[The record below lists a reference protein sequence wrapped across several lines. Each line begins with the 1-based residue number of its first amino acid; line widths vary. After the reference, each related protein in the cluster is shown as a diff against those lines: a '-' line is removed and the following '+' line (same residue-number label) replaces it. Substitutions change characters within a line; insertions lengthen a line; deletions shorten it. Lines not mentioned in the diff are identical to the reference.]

1 MLKQIRSIYDKKMR
15 KSNCWMLHL
24 SINTLGH
31 AWPAHRA
38 SHNHKTIDAGF
49 YHANFNL
56 ATPIL
61 VRDLLVHPLHPVHAH
76 RFPTADIFGLPRLD
90 LAARRGIKLRP
101 LTHAAPVVQ
110 SKVVGSVSLGKCT
123 SEGNSIKALDGS
135 RQALEKISCFSYISR
150 T

>member
-31 AWPAHRA
+31 ARPAHRA

-61 VRDLLVHPLHPVHAH
+61 VWDLEGHSLRQLHAH
-76 RFPTADIFGLPRLD
+76 RLPTALIFGLPSPD
-90 LAARRGIKLRP
+90 VAASRVQSCDPFIN
-101 LTHAAPVVQ
+101 AAPAAQ
-110 SKVVGSVSLGKCT
+110 YTCDRSKR
-123 SEGNSIKALDGS
+123 EQD
-135 RQALEKISCFSYISR
+135 
-150 T
+150 